1 MSWSV
6 HYATRFQVCL
16 QGADE
21 WLDGCCEFMMAVR
34 QVHHLDA
41 VGVQALVVDQPF
53 RQHQRL
59 RRAVRLRRRPG
70 AAGT

>member
-1 MSWSV
+1 MARRV
-6 HYATRFQVCL
+6 
-16 QGADE
+16 
-21 WLDGCCEFMMAVR
+21 CEFVMAVR

-59 RRAVRLRRRPG
+59 RRAV
-70 AAGT
+70 